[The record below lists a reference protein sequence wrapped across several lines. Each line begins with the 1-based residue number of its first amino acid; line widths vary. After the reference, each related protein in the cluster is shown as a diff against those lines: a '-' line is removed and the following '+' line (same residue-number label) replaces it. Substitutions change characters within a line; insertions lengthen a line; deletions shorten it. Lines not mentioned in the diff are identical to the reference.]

1 MQAVGDATLDPAA
14 SKKLLAAAGT
24 SAQAAIAL
32 IEDKTSRDAAY
43 HAKAYAGVRRVRK
56 QLTEARFTELTKG
69 AAASL
74 KLKYWDFLAAVAAAP
89 AFCTTKGAGKLAGLG
104 PDAICARELA
114 GIWALGSANSS
125 GRDPAKRKTAPTAE
139 AKPDKPWEAGWAA
152 QGFQEA
158 KDGRCA
164 LPVGDAKRASKA
176 VKDACDTG
184 AAPPSAT
191 DAAAKAAGT
200 GAFNAADGLCKAG
213 ACKAG
218 EKYPPRGP
226 GRLSGVEGTYWFAKL
241 AQGDLTGARSAVK
254 DPTVL
259 ESGYEWWLSG
269 MYRWMVPEGG
279 RPAPHNLMTGQW

>member
-14 SKKLLAAAGT
+14 SKKLLAAAGD
-24 SAQAAIAL
+24 SAQKAIAL
-32 IEDKTSRDAAY
+32 IEDVTSADKAY
-43 HAKAYAGVRRVRK
+43 HQKAYAGVRRVRK
-56 QLTEARFTELTKG
+56 QLTEATFTELTKG
-69 AAASL
+69 AASSL

-89 AFCTTKGAGKLAGLG
+89 AFCTAKGAGKLAGLG

-125 GRDPAKRKTAPTAE
+125 GRDAAAKKRAPTAE

-164 LPVGDAKRASKA
+164 LPAQDAKRAA
-176 VKDACDTG
+176 VKDQCDSG
-184 AAPPSAT
+184 AAPASKT
-191 DAAAKAAGT
+191 DATAKAQGT
-200 GAFNAADGLCKAG
+200 GAFNAADGLCSKG

-241 AQGDLTGARSAVK
+241 AQGDLTGAKSAVK
-254 DPTVL
+254 DPSVL

-269 MYRWMVPEGG
+269 VYRWMVPEGG